1 MFLGRGIRRPSKYLK
16 APSFKNQTDFGSLWM
31 NCLRV
36 NGPQQKYGV
45 GGNYENSKQRW
56 PQCHTF
62 AVMRRSKGIG
72 ALL

>member
-45 GGNYENSKQRW
+45 GETMKTVNRGGHS
-56 PQCHTF
+56 
-62 AVMRRSKGIG
+62 AI
-72 ALL
+72 LLPL